1 LSVAPAADLN
11 TEAKTSVRD
20 AGKGLACVKNP
31 MNSPLALASLAYQA
45 VVIAFISYLTWFWLL
60 TRYMASRLSVF
71 SFLTPIFGVTFG
83 VLLLG
88 EHFTLR
94 FMTAAAM
101 VLAGIML
108 VNKPARR

>member
-1 LSVAPAADLN
+1 VVVAF
-11 TEAKTSVRD
+11 V
-20 AGKGLACVKNP
+20 
-31 MNSPLALASLAYQA
+31 
-45 VVIAFISYLTWFWLL
+45 SYLTWFWLL

-94 FMTAAAM
+94 FMVAAGL
-101 VLAGIML
+101 VLVGIAL
-108 VNKPARR
+108 VNAPGREGVISFV